1 MPGFGKGFP
10 DVWDLNTV
18 DSQHSQEQPFLQ
30 CTVPRWSYPAST
42 IRYLCP
48 SDRPVPP
55 VAPLDRTFAQGLHWR
70 APPDDCNTYSSFSF
84 VDACGYSERE
94 VSFSINAPM
103 SQGLSKPVKIGASC
117 LPATLAL
124 LCV

>member
-1 MPGFGKGFP
+1 MYGTALLIACQYYSKSLSLIEQLRWIQCSIRPAPTAP
-10 DVWDLNTV
+10 DW
-18 DSQHSQEQPFLQ
+18 
-30 CTVPRWSYPAST
+30 R
-42 IRYLCP
+42 
-48 SDRPVPP
+48 VPP
-55 VAPLDRTFAQGLHWR
+55 DG
-70 APPDDCNTYSSFSF
+70 CNTYSSFSF
-84 VDACGYSERE
+84 VDARGYSERE